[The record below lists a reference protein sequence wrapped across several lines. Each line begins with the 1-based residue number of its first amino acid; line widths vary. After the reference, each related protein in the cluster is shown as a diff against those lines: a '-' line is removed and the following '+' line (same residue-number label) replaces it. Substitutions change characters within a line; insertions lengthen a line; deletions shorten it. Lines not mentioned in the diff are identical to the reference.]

1 MSAPAATLHGGQVLA
16 RALAAEGVDTI
27 FTLTGGHISAL
38 YDGCR
43 DTDVRIVDVRHEQAA
58 AHAADAYARLT
69 HRPGVAAVTAGP
81 GVTDAITAVA
91 NAHYADSPVLLLGGR
106 NPLALEGMGAL
117 QDAPHV
123 ELLRPVTKWAVTA
136 LETRRL
142 PELVGD
148 ALRAALAPRS
158 GPVYL
163 DLPMDV
169 LMSHVD
175 PAALVGRPGQ
185 RATHP
190 AAPDPDAVARTAA
203 LLARAERPVVLVGSG
218 AHWSRASAELDVLV
232 RLAGL
237 PVYVNGM
244 GRGILPSEHP
254 NLLGLTRR
262 SALAGTDLVLAL
274 GIDFDFRV
282 GFGRPP
288 TLSEDVPVV
297 HVDPEPGRI
306 ARNRPVALGITSDI
320 ARFLAALAEH
330 AGTFAATGSGARG
343 APSAPSAWLERLVA
357 EEAVRLAERE
367 AIAATD
373 AVPIHPL
380 RFAREVAR
388 WVDRDTIVIGDGG
401 DIVAHTAGSVRVDR
415 PGHWMDPGPFGCL
428 GVGAPFAMAARVV
441 HPDARVLVVHGDG
454 AFGFNGMEYESAAR
468 QGLPFVGI
476 VGNDGAWGEMKAFHE
491 RAYGAE
497 GMVAQDLAPGI
508 AYERMVE
515 ALGGQGERVERPE
528 DIGPALDR
536 ALEAGVPALV
546 NVLIDPDVRRS
557 SAAAYGA

>member
-1 MSAPAATLHGGQVLA
+1 VSEPAATLHGGQVLA
-16 RALAAEGVDTI
+16 RALVAEGVDTV

-43 DTDVRIVDVRHEQAA
+43 GTDVRIVDFRHEQAA

-81 GVTDAITAVA
+81 GVTDAITAVT
-91 NAHYADSPVLLLGGR
+91 NAWYADSPMLLLGGR

-123 ELLRPVTKWAVTA
+123 ELLRPVTKWATTA

-169 LMSHVD
+169 LMSHV
-175 PAALVGRPGQ
+175 AESALVGRPGQ
-185 RATHP
+185 RATH
-190 AAPDPDAVARTAA
+190 AAGPDPDAVARAAA
-203 LLARAERPVVLVGSG
+203 LVARAERPVALVGSG
-218 AHWSRASAELDVLV
+218 AHWGRASEELDRLV
-232 RLAGL
+232 RLVGM

-244 GRGILPSEHP
+244 GRGILPSDHP

-262 SALAGTDLVLAL
+262 SALAEADLVLAL

-288 TLSEDVPVV
+288 TLGEDVPVV
-297 HVDPEPGRI
+297 HVDPEPGRL
-306 ARNRPVALGITSDI
+306 ARNRPVALGVTSDV
-320 ARFLAALAEH
+320 RLFLAALAEL
-330 AGTFAATGSGARG
+330 AGVVGR
-343 APSAPSAWLERLVA
+343 SAPSPWLERLAA
-357 EEAVRLAERE
+357 EEVVRLAERE
-367 AIAATD
+367 AIAASD
-373 AVPIHPL
+373 AVPVHPL

-388 WVDRDTIVIGDGG
+388 WVDRDTVVIGDGG

-441 HPDARVLVVHGDG
+441 HPDRRVLVVHGDG
-454 AFGFNGMEYESAAR
+454 AFGFNGMEYEAAAR
-468 QGLPFVGI
+468 QDLPFVGI

-515 ALGGQGERVERPE
+515 ALGGHGERVERPG

-546 NVLIDPDVRRS
+546 NVLIDPDVRRT

>member
-1 MSAPAATLHGGQVLA
+1 VSGPAATLHGGQVLA
-16 RALAAEGVDTI
+16 GALAAEGVDTI

-43 DTDVRIVDVRHEQAA
+43 GTGIRIVDVRHEQAA

-91 NAHYADSPVLLLGGR
+91 NAHYADSPMLLLGGR
-106 NPLALEGMGAL
+106 NPLAMEGMGAL

-190 AAPDPDAVARTAA
+190 AAPDPDAVARAAA

-218 AHWSRASAELDVLV
+218 AHWSRASDELDTLA
-232 RLAGL
+232 RLAAL

-244 GRGILPSEHP
+244 ARGILPSDHP

-288 TLSEDVPVV
+288 TLAEDVPVV

-306 ARNRPVALGITSDI
+306 ARNRPVALGITSDV
-320 ARFLAALAEH
+320 ARFLSALAEH
-330 AGTFAATGSGARG
+330 AGTVAAGAAG
-343 APSAPSAWLERLVA
+343 APGRSSAWLEQLVA
-357 EEAVRLAERE
+357 EESVRLAERE
-367 AIAATD
+367 AIAASD

-441 HPDARVLVVHGDG
+441 HPDRRVLVVHGDG
-454 AFGFNGMEYESAAR
+454 AFGFNGMEYESAVR
-468 QGLPFVGI
+468 QDLPFVGI

-546 NVLIDPDVRRS
+546 NVLLDPDVRRS

>member
-1 MSAPAATLHGGQVLA
+1 MSGPAATLHGGQVLA
-16 RALAAEGVDTI
+16 GALAAEGVDTI

-43 DTDVRIVDVRHEQAA
+43 GTGIRIVDVRHEQAA

-91 NAHYADSPVLLLGGR
+91 NAHYADSPMLLLGGR
-106 NPLALEGMGAL
+106 NPLAMEGMGAL

-190 AAPDPDAVARTAA
+190 AAPDPDAVARAAA

-218 AHWSRASAELDVLV
+218 AHWSRASDELDTLA
-232 RLAGL
+232 RLAAL

-244 GRGILPSEHP
+244 ARGILPSDHP

-262 SALAGTDLVLAL
+262 SALAGTDLVLAV

-288 TLSEDVPVV
+288 TLAEDVPVV

-306 ARNRPVALGITSDI
+306 ARNRPVALGITSDV
-320 ARFLAALAEH
+320 ARFLSALAEH
-330 AGTFAATGSGARG
+330 AGTVAAGAAG
-343 APSAPSAWLERLVA
+343 APGRSSAWLEQLVA
-357 EEAVRLAERE
+357 EESVRLAERE
-367 AIAATD
+367 AIAASD

-441 HPDARVLVVHGDG
+441 HPDRRVLVVHGDG
-454 AFGFNGMEYESAAR
+454 AFGFNGMEYESAVR
-468 QGLPFVGI
+468 QDLPFVGI

-536 ALEAGVPALV
+536 ALGAGVPALV
-546 NVLIDPDVRRS
+546 NVLLDPDVRRS
-557 SAAAYGA
+557 SAAAYGV